1 MKLILLF
8 ASLLSLEALG
18 HGGGLDAKGG
28 HYNRS
33 TAEYHCHQEPCFSN
47 QQNQIDEIESD
58 APLANLEGVSD
69 GMTCNGLLPFG
80 APTKGDYLLCRSAY
94 SAGMDCS
101 NRSAAWVAYTVS
113 PEISDNANV
122 ERADDFRSDTELPKE
137 CRKELFDFSGS
148 YDRGHLASSETL
160 DGNYKMNSETFLL
173 SNMSPQLSGFNR
185 AIWKGLENRERKWA
199 NSRGKLHVITGP
211 VFVSKL
217 AKKMMGRVPVPS
229 HFYKILFDP
238 TKGRAL
244 SFLIPH
250 RALKTAS
257 LSKFRT
263 SIDQIEKVT
272 GIDFLSGL
280 EDTIENRIESQVS
293 AMW

>member
-1 MKLILLF
+1 MKLILLL

-18 HGGGLDAKGG
+18 HGGGLDANGG

-47 QQNQIDEIESD
+47 QQNQIDETESD
-58 APLANLEGVSD
+58 APLLHLEGISD
-69 GMTCNGLLPFG
+69 GAICNGILPFG
-80 APTKGDYLLCRSAY
+80 APNKADYLLCRSAY

-113 PEISDNANV
+113 PDISDSANV
-122 ERADDFRSDTELPKE
+122 ERSNNFRSDTELPKE

-160 DGNYKMNSETFLL
+160 DGNYTMNSETFLL

-199 NSRGKLHVITGP
+199 NERGKLHVITGP
-211 VFVSKL
+211 VFVAKL

-238 TKGRAL
+238 TKRQSL

-257 LSKFRT
+257 LGKFRT

-272 GIDFLSGL
+272 GIDFFAGL
-280 EDTIENRIESQVS
+280 EDKVEHRIESQVS
-293 AMW
+293 TMW

>member
-1 MKLILLF
+1 MKSIFLF
-8 ASLLSLEALG
+8 ISLLSLDALG

-33 TAEYHCHQEPCFSN
+33 SAEYHCHQEPCFSN
-47 QQNQIDEIESD
+47 QQNQIYEIESD
-58 APLANLEGVSD
+58 AHLANLEGVSD

-80 APTKGDYLLCRSAY
+80 APNKADYILCRSAY

-101 NRSAAWVAYTVS
+101 NRIAAWVAYTVS
-113 PEISDNANV
+113 PEISDSANV
-122 ERADDFRSDTELPKE
+122 ERADDFRSDTELPKD
-137 CRKELFDFSGS
+137 CRKELFDFSGY

-185 AIWKGLENRERKWA
+185 AIWRGLENRERKWA
-199 NSRGKLHVITGP
+199 NKRGKLHVITGP
-211 VFVSKL
+211 VFATKV
-217 AKKMMGRVPVPS
+217 AKRMMGRVPVPS

-238 TKGRAL
+238 TKGMAL

-250 RALKTAS
+250 RAIKTAS

-263 SIDQIEKVT
+263 SIDQIEKAT
-272 GIDFLSGL
+272 GIDFLSDL
-280 EDTIENRIESQVS
+280 EDKIENRIESQVS